1 MIHGHWLL
9 LQEDI
14 TWAVAKLVLT
24 QIITSFSTVYAYTET
39 SKTLPMFKMSWCTR
53 TKMYFR
59 CSGAMRNNT
68 SGLSMQVCFHVDKE
82 GREIRMQKSLN
93 TTNNCG
99 TATDN
104 FYFRGLQG
112 IVRERLAS
120 KNHQAQHISIAWSSL
135 GGWVPTPIAQLTRV
149 DC

>member
-1 MIHGHWLL
+1 
-9 LQEDI
+9 
-14 TWAVAKLVLT
+14 
-24 QIITSFSTVYAYTET
+24 
-39 SKTLPMFKMSWCTR
+39 
-53 TKMYFR
+53 
-59 CSGAMRNNT
+59 MRNNT

-135 GGWVPTPIAQLTRV
+135 GG
-149 DC
+149 